1 VTFAE
6 IRERAQAEWDGFTG
20 EDRGRIL
27 VGMATCGRA
36 SGAAAVLDA
45 ARQWAA
51 ERLPDAAVEETGCL
65 GLCYSEP
72 LLEASFPGRPSI
84 LFGKVAPK
92 DVPKLLDGLL
102 LDGKVDAKKAVAVMD
117 GSPGGDVPRFADHP
131 MIAPQ
136 TRIVLRNCGHTH
148 PESIDHYIANGGYH
162 SLDRALAMKPED
174 IIAEVKRSG
183 IRGRGGAGFPT
194 GRKWELCR
202 AEPGEEKYV
211 ICNADEGDPGAF
223 MDRAVLESDPHTVI
237 EGIAIAALAIGAAE
251 AYIYVRAEYPL
262 AVARL
267 RKAIATAENYGLL
280 GESILDSERSLRINI
295 MEGAGAFVCGE
306 ETALLASIE
315 GRRGMPR
322 FRPPF
327 PAQEGLF
334 GRPTNI
340 NNVETLANIPVIIER
355 GGDWFAGFGTE
366 SSPGTKTF
374 ALAGKINRTGLIE
387 VPLGTT
393 LRDIVYEIGGGTLR
407 DKPLKAVQTGGPS
420 GGCLPAS
427 MIDLPVD
434 YENLTQAG
442 SIMGSGGMV
451 VMDDE
456 TCMVEIARY
465 FLEFTQ
471 RESCGKCAPCRLGTR
486 QMLHILERA
495 VSGQAA
501 PEDAELL
508 EEIAEAVKAG
518 SLCGLGQTAPNP
530 ALTTVRYFA
539 DEYDAHIHGGYC
551 PAGVCAAL
559 TEFSIDP
566 ELCICCGKCA
576 RECPVD
582 CIAGNVGKPPWKAGD
597 EDRAKGKVGEPFVID
612 SGQCIRCGVCRDVC
626 PTGAVFTGKR
636 QEVESH

>member
-1 VTFAE
+1 MTFEE
-6 IRERAQAEWDGFTG
+6 IRERAQAEWNGFTD
-20 EDRGRIL
+20 ESRGRIL

-36 SGAAAVLDA
+36 SGAVPVLEA
-45 ARQWAA
+45 ARAWAA
-51 ERLPDAAVEETGCL
+51 ERLPEAVVEETGCL

-72 LLEASFPGRPSI
+72 LMEVALPGRPSI

-92 DVPKLLDGLL
+92 EVPKLLDGLL
-102 LDGKVDAKKAVAVMD
+102 LDGAVDTKKAVAVMD
-117 GSPGGDVPRFADHP
+117 GGAAAGVPRFADHP
-131 MIAPQ
+131 MIARQ

-162 SLDRALAMKPED
+162 ALERALSMRPED

-183 IRGRGGAGFPT
+183 LRGRGGAGFPT

-202 AEPGEEKYV
+202 AEPGDEKYV

-237 EGIAIAALAIGAAE
+237 EGIAVAALAIGAGE
-251 AYIYVRAEYPL
+251 AYVYVRAEYPL

-267 RKAIATAENYGLL
+267 RKAIAAAENYGLL
-280 GESILDSERSLRINI
+280 GENILDSGRSLRINI

-340 NNVETLANIPVIIER
+340 NNVETLANIPVVIER
-355 GGDWFAGFGTE
+355 GGEWFAGFGTE
-366 SSPGTKTF
+366 ASPGTKTF

-393 LRDIVYEIGGGTLR
+393 LRDIVYEIGGGTLK

-420 GGCLPAS
+420 GGCIPAS
-427 MIDLPVD
+427 MIDLPAD

-451 VMDDE
+451 VMDEE
-456 TCMVEIARY
+456 TCMIEIARY

-495 VSGQAA
+495 VSGEAN

-530 ALTTVRYFA
+530 ALTTVRYFK
-539 DEYDAHIHGGYC
+539 DEYDAHIHEGRC

-559 TEFSIDP
+559 TEFAIDP

-582 CIAGNVGKPPWKAGD
+582 CIAGTVGKPPRKATD
-597 EDRAKGKVGEPFVID
+597 EDRKKAKVGEPFVID
-612 SGQCIRCGVCRDVC
+612 AEQCIRCGVCREVC
-626 PTGAVFTGKR
+626 PTGAVFTGKPR
-636 QEVESH
+636 EVMSH